1 MIDEQ
6 KKANDRAANEANFQE
21 DFNEFSVTRKLGH
34 TDMGDISD
42 SLEVGSAVNK
52 SIEGNVNH
60 YISRAN
66 IEE

>member
-1 MIDEQ
+1 M
-6 KKANDRAANEANFQE
+6 NEY
-21 DFNEFSVTRKLGH
+21 SVTRKLGH

-52 SIEGNVNH
+52 SIEGNVHH

-66 IEE
+66 IED